1 MRAGEVYASAA
12 QGVDADFLQ
21 NGLRGCVRHVLG
33 VYGHAQRL
41 SRRRDRGGQMLAA
54 GAVQQPGD
62 EPAAKLQ
69 VGKREFVQVLQGAEL
84 L

>member
-54 GAVQQPGD
+54 GLCSS
-62 EPAAKLQ
+62 PATNPPPSF
-69 VGKREFVQVLQGAEL
+69 R
-84 L
+84 